1 MFCYVF
7 VCFCICF
14 LCFFMFF
21 MFFFNVFYVFLC
33 LCFFMFFYVFDG
45 RVGRRARRV
54 DPAVGPV
61 KTLNNTKELAEA
73 MCFSRLWRPAH
84 ESSSSDSERVAAIH
98 AAILAESCGPSLLSC
113 WHGMMLLYVTSSC
126 CFCVFVVLYYLFVI
140 CLFVVVFICVFDVV

>member
-1 MFCYVF
+1 MLSLFLFRSAFKYSYVSCVVDFVLFFVVSPVMFGRSASV
-7 VCFCICF
+7 
-14 LCFFMFF
+14 
-21 MFFFNVFYVFLC
+21 
-33 LCFFMFFYVFDG
+33 DG